1 MDLSE
6 FESRFRSLAVD
17 IRSSATGSTVSPGTR
32 DEVGSV
38 RVRLGCDLVTF
49 GRLRVY
55 IVFMGGI
62 YALTDENLALDQRLE
77 ECTVCRRTAIYYRRQ
92 SELIGNSVEKSGNTC
107 MSSNTLAAVES
118 IIMTCV
124 V

>member
-62 YALTDENLALDQRLE
+62 CALTDENLALDQWLE
-77 ECTVCRRTAIYYRRQ
+77 V
-92 SELIGNSVEKSGNTC
+92 
-107 MSSNTLAAVES
+107 SNLHST
-118 IIMTCV
+118 
-124 V
+124 